1 MTKSYAIT
9 VSGKVQGV
17 FFRKFTKEKAVES
30 GLNGF
35 VRNQNDGSVYIEVT
49 GEETVLEDFIQ
60 WCHTDRL
67 SQLLRKLIKKFHYA
81 PTILSHTILLKH

>member
-49 GEETVLEDFIQ
+49 GDETVLEDFIQ
-60 WCHTDRL
+60 WCHTGSPQSVVKEVTVKEISTMHQQSFRI
-67 SQLLRKLIKKFHYA
+67 RYF
-81 PTILSHTILLKH
+81 